1 MGPVVTKVKLFTS
14 PDRREV
20 LYARFDTRLVGA
32 GEGDPKRAKH
42 VVYKDPN
49 GECYVHYAHYL
60 VPESIPP
67 IDEPGLHVSERIF
80 FGKWRIVEESEAHLP
95 ETWTTIGDTVDKME
109 SIRRMTGR

>member
-1 MGPVVTKVKLFTS
+1 MGQVVTKVKLFTS

-49 GECYVHYAHYL
+49 RECYVHYTHYL

-67 IDEPGLHVSERIF
+67 MNEPGLLVSERVF
-80 FGKWRIVEESEAHLP
+80 FGKWRVVEETETHIP
-95 ETWTTIGDTVDKME
+95 ETWKTIGDIVDKME